1 MTAVTRLG
9 LYGGSRSPYGSF
21 AGKALSPPVF
31 AGTIPDISVNE
42 NTGTHI
48 YDLSSYF
55 TGASSYSISPSV
67 EAGWTFSLGVLTI
80 DTDAVGSFGPF
91 TVTGTNASGSDSSN
105 AFSVTISAIASSY
118 SGGWWYAYDLEDRK
132 RRKKKKELLKMEEK
146 ANKIQSELDKELA
159 LELRKEVENQLR
171 IEELTRL
178 TKLAQEHEQEVHDLG
193 ERVTKAYQRA
203 TIQYNYSALE
213 ALERE
218 IQRAREEEDWLI
230 NITLELMH

>member
-1 MTAVTRLG
+1 MRQGLAGFVGNSNYWIKGELRLVYSSTS
-9 LYGGSRSPYGSF
+9 L
-21 AGKALSPPVF
+21 APPVF

-67 EAGWTFSLGVLTI
+67 EAGWTFSSGVLTI
-80 DTDAVGSFGPF
+80 DTDATGSFGPF
-91 TVTGTNASGSDSSN
+91 AVTGTNASGSDSSN
-105 AFSVTISAIASSY
+105 AFSITVTATAFT
-118 SGGWWYAYDLEDRK
+118 GGWWIAYEQEKIK
-132 RRKKKKELLKMEEK
+132 REQERAKKLKKQAKKLTTK
-146 ANKIQSELDKELA
+146 LDQELA
-159 LELRKEVENQLR
+159 FELRKEVENQLR

-178 TKLAQEHEQEVHDLG
+178 TKLAQEHEQEVQDLG

-203 TIQYNYSALE
+203 IIQYNYSALE

-218 IQRAREEEDWLI
+218 IQRAKEEEDWLI